1 MNVLLEQLFA
11 TVRRHRLGALVL
23 AFLAVLGVVNYFL
36 WQQREEV
43 TRRHEE
49 VQHKGE
55 AMLRAL
61 MDHARVTADLA
72 AVKEALQLIDRNL
85 INEGS
90 MAKNLGYFFQM
101 ETLSHVRLSQL
112 NQLVS
117 QPSPEGNP
125 FKAVPFSLRVAGSY
139 SQIIR
144 FLRELETGPR
154 LLRIRGYSFVRGDT
168 KNNSLALDL
177 TVELLG
183 TQ

>member
-1 MNVLLEQLFA
+1 MNVLLEQLVA
-11 TVRRHRLGALVL
+11 TIRRHPLAVFVL
-23 AFLAVLGVVNYFL
+23 ALLAILGTGNYFL

-49 VQHKGE
+49 VQRKGE
-55 AMLRAL
+55 AMLLAL
-61 MDHARVTADLA
+61 TDHARITADLA
-72 AVKEALQLIDRNL
+72 AVKDAQQLIDRNL

-101 ETLSHVRLSQL
+101 ETLSHVRISQL

-125 FKAVPFSLRVAGSY
+125 FKAIPFSLRVTGSY
-139 SQIIR
+139 SQIIK

-154 LLRIRGYSFVRGDT
+154 LLRIRTYSFVRGDA
-168 KNNSLALDL
+168 KNSSLALDL

>member
-1 MNVLLEQLFA
+1 MNALLEPLFA
-11 TVRRHRLGALVL
+11 AGRRHP
-23 AFLAVLGVVNYFL
+23 LAVTVLTVLVVLGTANYFL
-36 WQQREEV
+36 WQQRDEV
-43 TRRHEE
+43 THQHEE

-55 AMLRAL
+55 AMLLAL
-61 MDHARVTADLA
+61 MDHARITADLA
-72 AVKEALQLIDRNL
+72 TVRDAQQRIDRNL

-101 ETLSHVRLSQL
+101 ESLSRVRLSQL

-125 FKAVPFSLRVAGSY
+125 FKAIPFSLRVTGSY

-154 LLRIRGYSFVRGDT
+154 LLRIRAFSFVRGDV
-168 KNNSLALDL
+168 KNNGLALDL

-183 TQ
+183 TP

>member
-1 MNVLLEQLFA
+1 MNDLLEQLVA
-11 TVRRHRLGALVL
+11 TIRRHPLVISVIAL
-23 AFLAVLGVVNYFL
+23 LAVLGVANYFL

-43 TRRHEE
+43 TRRHDE
-49 VQHKGE
+49 VQRKGE
-55 AMLRAL
+55 AMLNAL
-61 MDHARVTADLA
+61 TDHSRITADLA
-72 AVKEALQLIDRNL
+72 AVKEAQQLIDRNL

-101 ETLSHVRLSQL
+101 ETLSHVRISQL

-125 FKAVPFSLRVAGSY
+125 FKAIPFSLRVTGSY
-139 SQIIR
+139 SQVIR

-154 LLRIRGYSFVRGDT
+154 LLRVRTFGFARGEA
-168 KNNSLALDL
+168 KNTGLSLDL

>member
-1 MNVLLEQLFA
+1 MKALLEQLLV
-11 TVRRHRLGALVL
+11 TVRRHPFAGFVL
-23 AFLAVLGVVNYFL
+23 ALAAVVGPANYLL
-36 WQQREEV
+36 WQQRADV

-49 VQHKGE
+49 VQHKSE
-55 AMLRAL
+55 AMLLAL
-61 MDHARVTADLA
+61 TDRSRITTDLA
-72 AVKEALQLIDRNL
+72 AVQETLQLIDRNL
-85 INEGS
+85 LVEGS

-125 FKAVPFSLRVAGSY
+125 FKAIPFSLRVTGTYA
-139 SQIIR
+139 QIIR

-154 LLRIRGYSFVRGDT
+154 LLRVRAYGFTRSDP

-183 TQ
+183 NP